1 MASFTYTA
9 GDTWL
14 TITVRGLSSG
24 QRVRYFVRREPG
36 TSAVIDSTY
45 TSSGSSLTKTF
56 NGLQQSTRYAANAGI
71 VSGSSTAWIDAQYF
85 TTKSS
90 SGGGGEPVGPTRPTN
105 WQWWSTIQR
114 GAIISISANEWNSF
128 CSKINEFRA
137 YKGLRVYY
145 FSTVSRG
152 TSISASIV
160 NEAWS
165 AISQISGHGTL
176 PSSAIPG
183 QAITAYFFTQLA
195 NALNSI
201 S

>member
-14 TITVRGLSSG
+14 TITVRGLSTG

-36 TSAVIDSTY
+36 TSAVIDKTF

-56 NGLQQSTRYAANAGI
+56 DGLQSSTNYAANAGI
-71 VSGSSTAWIDAQYF
+71 VSGNSTAWIGAKYF
-85 TTKSS
+85 TTRPS
-90 SGGGGEPVGPTRPTN
+90 SGGGSEPVGPTRPTN
-105 WQWWSTIQR
+105 WQWWSPIQR
-114 GAIISISANEWNSF
+114 GATISISANEWNSF

-137 YKGLRVYY
+137 YKGLRAYY
-145 FSTVSRG
+145 FSTASRG
-152 TSISASIV
+152 IRISASIV

-165 AISQISGHGTL
+165 AIIQIPGHGML
-176 PSSAIPG
+176 PSSAISG

>member
-56 NGLQQSTRYAANAGI
+56 DGLQQSTRYAANAGI
-71 VSGSSTAWIDAQYF
+71 VSGSSTAWIGAQYF

-114 GAIISISANEWNSF
+114 GATINISANEWNSF
-128 CSKINEFRA
+128 CAKINEFRT
-137 YKGLRVYY
+137 YKGMRTYY

-152 TSISASIV
+152 TSISAYIV
-160 NEAWS
+160 NEAWN
-165 AISQISGHGTL
+165 AINQISGHGML
-176 PSSAIPG
+176 PSYAASG
-183 QAITAYFFTQLA
+183 EAITAYFFTQLG
-195 NALNSI
+195 NALNSVY
-201 S
+201 